1 MGVGE
6 LVLVVGG
13 AEDVEA
19 AVVEEGDVEEEEGV
33 VSTLGIPSFN
43 IMDSD
48 DSDQAEAE
56 ANRGSQ
62 YHLTAD
68 TMFRYLL

>member
-6 LVLVVGG
+6 LVPVVGG

-19 AVVEEGDVEEEEGV
+19 AVVGEGVVEEEEGGV
-33 VSTLGIPSFN
+33 VSTLGIPSF
-43 IMDSD
+43 MDSD
-48 DSDQAEAE
+48 DSNQVEGE

>member
-19 AVVEEGDVEEEEGV
+19 AVVEGV
-33 VSTLGIPSFN
+33 SASPLLILWILTIPTRRRRKLIVDLN
-43 IMDSD
+43 II
-48 DSDQAEAE
+48 
-56 ANRGSQ
+56 
-62 YHLTAD
+62 
-68 TMFRYLL
+68 